1 MTGRPPS
8 ENGAFAFRKW
18 PFCLSKVALFKSESG
33 TFEIQNG
40 LSVFRIYV
48 PTMSMNLTP
57 IWVRY
62 VSERFLG
69 RFFYS
74 SICDMECAKDV
85 KKLVTVS
92 LG

>member
-1 MTGRPPS
+1 
-8 ENGAFAFRKW
+8 
-18 PFCLSKVALFKSESG
+18 
-33 TFEIQNG
+33 
-40 LSVFRIYV
+40 
-48 PTMSMNLTP
+48 MSMNLTP

-62 VSERFLG
+62 VSEWFPG